1 LVDLPVR
8 RVDLALEGGHFLPV
22 DPIIGDIVEEKTFF
36 ERYRGGIFRKL
47 MAIRHQFPQKTPPE
61 YIRSS
66 KVGPGFAGN
75 SLIGQGDPRKGPTE
89 DD

>member
-1 LVDLPVR
+1 MFPADAWIEYDHIDPPFEEE
-8 RVDLALEGGHFLPV
+8 EGGTDIGVLP
-22 DPIIGDIVEEKTFF
+22 EWSFF
-36 ERYRGGIFRKL
+36 PKL